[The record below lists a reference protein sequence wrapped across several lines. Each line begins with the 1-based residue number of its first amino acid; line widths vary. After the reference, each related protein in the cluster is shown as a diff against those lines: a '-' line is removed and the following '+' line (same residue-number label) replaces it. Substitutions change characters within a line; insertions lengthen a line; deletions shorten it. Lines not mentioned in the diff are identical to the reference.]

1 MWEAIFTKDKDKEK
15 VGSGVAHWMVNDVIL
30 FTYQRRIN
38 GVDDAQSFKDECIA
52 AKAEWESETTKN
64 AQLSTQLTNFLNA

>member
-1 MWEAIFTKDKDKEK
+1 MWEAIFTKDKDKEN
-15 VGSGVAHWMVNDVIL
+15 VGSAVAHWIVNEVIL

-38 GVDDAQSFKDECIA
+38 GVSNAVAFKQECIA